1 MEKISRNQENFII
14 MTVIYDVMADQT
26 TTRVTFEDGIRNVDD
41 IIVGMTDEGLT
52 LKEHSNYVQNM
63 ISSTLNNYGSIIS
76 AFEPH
81 LRNWKWDRLPLLTRA
96 VLLMSYAHF
105 YYVEKIDKRI
115 VINTAVELA
124 KKYIEEKQAKFINAI
139 LDEVL

>member
-14 MTVIYDVMADQT
+14 MTVIYDELADFTAGKDQPF
-26 TTRVTFEDGIRNVDD
+26 RDVND
-41 IIVGMTDEGLT
+41 IILQITDIPLM
-52 LKEHSNYVQNM
+52 EHSHYVQNM
-63 ISSTLNNYGSIIS
+63 IASVLNHYGEIVT
-76 AFEPH
+76 AFQPK
-81 LRNWKWDRLPLLTRA
+81 LRDWKWKRLPLLTQA

-105 YYVEKIDKRI
+105 YFVEKIDKRI
-115 VINTAVELA
+115 VINVAVDLA

>member
-14 MTVIYDVMADQT
+14 MTVIYDELADLSAGQNQPF
-26 TTRVTFEDGIRNVDD
+26 RDVNE
-41 IIVGMTDEGLT
+41 IIKEITETPLN
-52 LKEHSNYVQNM
+52 EHSNYVQNM
-63 ISSTLNNYGSIIS
+63 IANVLNHYGEIVN
-76 AFEPH
+76 AYLPH
-81 LRNWKWDRLPLLTRA
+81 LKNWKWERLPLLTRA

-115 VINTAVELA
+115 VINVAIELA

>member
-1 MEKISRNQENFII
+1 MEKMSRHQENYLI
-14 MTVIYDVMADQT
+14 MTVIYDELADFT
-26 TTRVTFEDGIRNVDD
+26 ANGLDLNFRGVNE
-41 IIVGMTDEGLT
+41 IVEQITEKPFLEQSD
-52 LKEHSNYVQNM
+52 YVQNM
-63 ISSTLNNYGSIIS
+63 IASVLTHYGEIIE
-76 AFEPH
+76 AFTPH
-81 LRNWKWDRLPLLTRA
+81 LRNWKWQRLPLLSQA

-139 LDEVL
+139 LDEVLA

>member
-14 MTVIYDVMADQT
+14 MTVIYDELNDYVAGQNNFRD
-26 TTRVTFEDGIRNVDD
+26 VNE
-41 IIVGMTDEGLT
+41 IILEITEIPF
-52 LKEHSNYVQNM
+52 KEHSVYVQNS
-63 ISSTLNNYGSIIS
+63 IASVLSHYGEIVS
-76 AFEPH
+76 AFQPH
-81 LRNWKWDRLPLLTRA
+81 LRNWVWERLPLLTRA

-115 VINTAVELA
+115 VINVAVELA

-139 LDEVL
+139 LDEVLNG

>member
-14 MTVIYDVMADQT
+14 MTVIYDEIADQVAGKGANF
-26 TTRVTFEDGIRNVDD
+26 RDVDE
-41 IIVGMTDEGLT
+41 IITEMTDDPRPF
-52 LKEHSNYVQNM
+52 KEHSHYVQNM
-63 ISSTLNNYGSIIS
+63 ISSVLNHYGEIIA
-76 AFEPH
+76 AFTPH
-81 LRNWKWDRLPLLTRA
+81 LRNWRWERLPLLTQA

-105 YYVEKIDKRI
+105 YYVEKIEKSI

>member
-1 MEKISRNQENFII
+1 MEKISRNQENYII
-14 MTVIYDVMADQT
+14 MTVIYDELADFTMGSSQPFRDVNEIILEIT
-26 TTRVTFEDGIRNVDD
+26 D
-41 IIVGMTDEGLT
+41 IP
-52 LKEHSNYVQNM
+52 LKDHSHYVQNM
-63 ISSTLNNYGSIIS
+63 IASVLQNYGEIVNKFI
-76 AFEPH
+76 PH
-81 LRNWKWDRLPLLTRA
+81 LKDWKWDRLSLITRA

-115 VINTAVELA
+115 VINVAIELA

>member
-1 MEKISRNQENFII
+1 MEKMSRHQENYLI
-14 MTVIYDVMADQT
+14 MTVIYDELADFT
-26 TTRVTFEDGIRNVDD
+26 ANGLDLNFRGVNE
-41 IIVGMTDEGLT
+41 IVEQITEKPFLEQSD
-52 LKEHSNYVQNM
+52 YVQNM
-63 ISSTLNNYGSIIS
+63 IAGVLTHYGEIIE
-76 AFEPH
+76 AFTPH
-81 LRNWKWDRLPLLTRA
+81 LRNWKWQRLPLLSQA

-139 LDEVL
+139 LDEVLA

>member
-14 MTVIYDVMADQT
+14 MTVIYDEIADFT
-26 TTRVTFEDGIRNVDD
+26 MGEKKAFRDANE
-41 IIVGMTDEGLT
+41 IIKEMTDIPLN
-52 LKEHSNYVQNM
+52 EHSAYVQNS
-63 ISSTLNNYGSIIS
+63 IASVLNNYGEIVSI
-76 AFEPH
+76 FQPH
-81 LRNWKWDRLPLLTRA
+81 LKNWKWERLPLLTQA

-105 YYVEKIDKRI
+105 HYVEKVDKRI
-115 VINTAVELA
+115 VIDIAVELA

>member
-14 MTVIYDVMADQT
+14 MTVIYDEIADQVAGKGANF
-26 TTRVTFEDGIRNVDD
+26 RDVDEIIRE
-41 IIVGMTDEGLT
+41 MTDDPRPF
-52 LKEHSNYVQNM
+52 KEHSAYVQNM
-63 ISSTLNNYGSIIS
+63 ISSVLNNYGSIIC
-76 AFEPH
+76 AFQPH
-81 LRNWKWDRLPLLTRA
+81 LRNWKWERLPLLTQA
-96 VLLMSYAHF
+96 ILLMSYAHF

>member
-14 MTVIYDVMADQT
+14 MTVIYDELADLSAGQNQPF
-26 TTRVTFEDGIRNVDD
+26 RDVNE
-41 IIVGMTDEGLT
+41 IIKEITETPLN
-52 LKEHSNYVQNM
+52 EHSNYVQNM
-63 ISSTLNNYGSIIS
+63 IANVLNHYGEIVN
-76 AFEPH
+76 AYLPH
-81 LRNWKWDRLPLLTRA
+81 LKNWKWERLPLLTRA

-115 VINTAVELA
+115 VINVAVELA

>member
-14 MTVIYDVMADQT
+14 MTVIYDEIADQVAG
-26 TTRVTFEDGIRNVDD
+26 RGASFRDVDEIIRE
-41 IIVGMTDEGLT
+41 MTESPRPFN
-52 LKEHSNYVQNM
+52 EHSAYVQNM
-63 ISSTLNNYGSIIS
+63 ISSVLNNYGSIIC
-76 AFEPH
+76 AFQPH
-81 LRNWKWDRLPLLTRA
+81 LRNWKWERLPLLTQA

-105 YYVEKIDKRI
+105 YYVEKIEKSI

>member
-1 MEKISRNQENFII
+1 
-14 MTVIYDVMADQT
+14 MTVIYDELADFVAGDNQPFRDVNEIILQIT
-26 TTRVTFEDGIRNVDD
+26 D
-41 IIVGMTDEGLT
+41 IP
-52 LKEHSNYVQNM
+52 LKEHSNYVQNT
-63 ISSTLNNYGSIIS
+63 IASVLSHYGEIVSK
-76 AFEPH
+76 FVPH
-81 LRNWKWDRLPLLTRA
+81 LKDWSWERLPLLTRA

-115 VINTAVELA
+115 VINVAVELA

>member
-1 MEKISRNQENFII
+1 MEKISRNQENFIV
-14 MTVIYDVMADQT
+14 MTVIYDEIADQT
-26 TTRVTFEDGIRNVDD
+26 STRENNFRDVNE
-41 IIVGMTDEGLT
+41 IITGMTDEGLT
-52 LKEHSNYVQNM
+52 FEQHSSYVQNM
-63 ISSTLNNYGSIIS
+63 ISSTLNNYGSIVS

-105 YYVEKIDKRI
+105 YYVENIDKRI

-124 KKYIEEKQAKFINAI
+124 KKYIEDKQAKFINAI